1 MPFSSTESESL
12 YRQIRFLSGEVARV
26 ERERDKRLNDKDL
39 VIIKKHSWNER
50 TQKAFAKLKAE
61 HGQLKETARILREE
75 AQANGHRTTQLQN
88 ELKVLCAETDAAKRR
103 IKELEEALTT
113 NPSAQLRLKIK
124 LLCVKYHP
132 DHGQTML
139 SSAEVARDL
148 IELLSD

>member
-1 MPFSSTESESL
+1 MTFSSTESESL
-12 YRQIRFLSGEVARV
+12 HRQIRFLSGEVARV

-88 ELKVLCAETDAAKRR
+88 ELKVLCVETDAASDASRTSRR
-103 IKELEEALTT
+103 RWRVTR
-113 NPSAQLRLKIK
+113 AQTCGSRSSC
-124 LLCVKYHP
+124 CV
-132 DHGQTML
+132 
-139 SSAEVARDL
+139 
-148 IELLSD
+148 